1 MVGTQVNMGPAEF
14 GGYLAKGLGRAHLVL
29 EQGADASLAD
39 ALLAACLTNPAFD
52 KQVEGSRA
60 AYLVELVRL
69 ADETDRLATSLAD
82 LLNGSPDDH
91 DVEQR
96 FELAGLLARD
106 GMPGMREALYRGQEQ
121 VIDRWFTE
129 RPQVLPSSEPG
140 RQIIALDGMGG
151 ALFVFGQLGRV
162 ALADPEYWDGD
173 ELVREAQDGL
183 DGDEADALLAEARA
197 ADSRVDAYLL
207 AVERQ
212 VASMRDAG
220 RPPRGWWDGP
230 WSEARKA
237 IEEQVRGTGQL
248 GYIAWKWGKKAS
260 GQQLALAAEALVS
273 LPKDDL
279 ELLRPYLCVFKER
292 PFPLDPDSLIPL
304 IDDPREKVAWFALN
318 ALEKVQ
324 HPAVR
329 EAALRIAEHGPLR
342 QRALDLLARNWEP
355 GDERIAERLLRTEA
369 DPEVVHSVCN
379 GLRDVIEGHASAAL
393 VPALLLGYDRTP
405 CSLCREHFVTVLVRL
420 DALPDA
426 LLSECRWDASEEIR
440 RLVS

>member
-1 MVGTQVNMGPAEF
+1 MSAAEF
-14 GGYLAKGLGRAHLVL
+14 SGYLAKGLGRAHLVL
-29 EQGADASLAD
+29 EQSADASLGD

-60 AYLVELVRL
+60 AYLIELVRL
-69 ADETDRLATSLAD
+69 ADETDRLATSLTD

-91 DVEQR
+91 DIEQR

-106 GMPGMREALYRGQEQ
+106 GVPGMREALYRGQEQ

-129 RPQVLPSSEPG
+129 RPPVLPSSEPG
-140 RQIIALDGMGG
+140 RQIIALDGVGG

-162 ALADPEYWDGD
+162 ALADPEFWDGD
-173 ELVREAQDGL
+173 ELVREARNAL
-183 DGDEADALLAEARA
+183 DGDEADAKLAGARA
-197 ADSRVDAYLL
+197 ADLRVDAYLL

-212 VASMRDAG
+212 VVSMRDG
-220 RPPRGWWDGP
+220 GQPPRGWWDAP

-260 GQQLALAAEALVS
+260 DKQLALAAKALVD
-273 LPKDDL
+273 LPKGDL
-279 ELLRPYLCVFKER
+279 ELLRPYLCVFKQR
-292 PFPLDPDSLIPL
+292 PFPLDPGSLISL

-329 EAALRIAEHGPLR
+329 EAALRIAEHGPFR

-355 GDERIAERLLRTEA
+355 GDERIAERLLRRED
-369 DPEVVHSVCN
+369 DPEAVHSVCH
-379 GLRDVIEGHASAAL
+379 GLRDVIEAHASGEL
-393 VPALLLGYDRTP
+393 VPALLLGYEWTP
-405 CSLCREHFVTVLVRL
+405 CSLCREHFVTVLLRL

-426 LLSECRWDASEEIR
+426 LRAECRWDASEETR
-440 RLVS
+440 RLVSPGT